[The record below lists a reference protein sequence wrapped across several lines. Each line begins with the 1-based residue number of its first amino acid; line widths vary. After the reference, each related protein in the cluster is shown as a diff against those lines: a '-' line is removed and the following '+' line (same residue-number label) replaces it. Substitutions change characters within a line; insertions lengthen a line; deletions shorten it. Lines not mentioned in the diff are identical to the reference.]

1 MPAGSS
7 YLNEFRVNAML
18 EMSGISKSYGPIHAL
33 SNVSFAAA
41 RGSVTALLGENGA
54 GKSTLVKILSGLVVP
69 TSGSIS
75 VDGNPVDLSSP
86 DRARRAGVAVVQQEI
101 SVLPN
106 LSVAENFMLASGG
119 GWLNRAKSARDCKAY
134 LGRLGLADLDPATP
148 VSDLSIGERQLVE
161 IARML
166 SQKASVLVLDEPS
179 AALADRDISLVHQA
193 VRRLA
198 KEGNIVLYITHRL
211 NELDEICDQAVV
223 LRNGKLADQFPVK
236 DAGIPRIVQAMIGR
250 ELEQLFP
257 DMRPLT
263 SDGRP
268 PALELDAIRT
278 RDLAAPVSISIRPGE
293 IVATCGQLG
302 SGFVEPLRSAAGRV
316 ALDAGS
322 IRVNGMTLAAKS
334 NTERAA
340 AGVAYC
346 SDDRQ
351 LDGFFHDLPVW
362 ESLSAPYLA
371 SRGLL
376 KLTNS
381 GTLSRSVEGI
391 ADRMTIVPAYRQRKV
406 RALSGG
412 NAQKVSIGKWLSRH
426 PRLLLLE
433 EPTRGVDV
441 GARAE
446 IYSLLRSLADE
457 GLTILFASTDLDEVL
472 GFAERIFVFHDRK
485 LIRTVEAG
493 EIDRNG
499 LTALITHGAANV
511 H

>member
-1 MPAGSS
+1 
-7 YLNEFRVNAML
+7 
-18 EMSGISKSYGPIHAL
+18 
-33 SNVSFAAA
+33 
-41 RGSVTALLGENGA
+41 
-54 GKSTLVKILSGLVVP
+54 
-69 TSGSIS
+69 
-75 VDGNPVDLSSP
+75 
-86 DRARRAGVAVVQQEI
+86 
-101 SVLPN
+101 
-106 LSVAENFMLASGG
+106 
-119 GWLNRAKSARDCKAY
+119 
-134 LGRLGLADLDPATP
+134 
-148 VSDLSIGERQLVE
+148 
-161 IARML
+161 
-166 SQKASVLVLDEPS
+166 
-179 AALADRDISLVHQA
+179 VHQA

-223 LRNGKLADQFPVK
+223 LRNGKLADEFAVK

-257 DMRPLT
+257 AMPSVDADDRPMALQL
-263 SDGRP
+263 DG
-268 PALELDAIRT
+268 IRT
-278 RDLAAPVSISIRPGE
+278 ADLAAPLSIGVRAGE

-302 SGFVEPLRSAAGRV
+302 SGFVEPLRAAAGRV
-316 ALDAGS
+316 ALEAGG
-322 IRVNGMTLAAKS
+322 IRINGVLLATKS
-334 NTERAA
+334 STERAD
-340 AGVAYC
+340 AGIAYC

-362 ESLSAPYLA
+362 ESLSAPHLA

-376 KLTNS
+376 KLTNEKV
-381 GTLSRSVEGI
+381 LSRGVESI

-406 RALSGG
+406 RSLSGG

-446 IYSLLRSLADE
+446 IYALLRSLADE

-472 GFAERIFVFHDRK
+472 GFAERVFVYHDHN
-485 LIRTVEAG
+485 LVRTAAAG
-493 EIDRNG
+493 ELDRNS
-499 LTALITHGAANV
+499 LVTLITHGASNV